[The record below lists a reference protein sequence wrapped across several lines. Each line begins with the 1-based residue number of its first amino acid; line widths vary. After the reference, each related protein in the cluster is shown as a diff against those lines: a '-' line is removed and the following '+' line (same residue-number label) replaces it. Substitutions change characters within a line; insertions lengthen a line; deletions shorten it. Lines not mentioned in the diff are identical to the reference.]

1 MFDPVTVAV
10 GTLILGWVLGI
21 LTNVLTRRYSERR
34 DRKSFV
40 SGALSEFAIIRDQMI
55 RLAYSIDNLN
65 DAVRIEEIRWVHD
78 RVQYVRD
85 PVLRQGMEFHL
96 GNMLNL
102 SEDQFNEISSKI
114 RQEMNASMG
123 MKKQIRIVYSR
134 VGSSFIDSGLQN
146 ISLLNNNDRESVM
159 SIIMKL
165 GRFNEQV
172 ERHREY
178 QNRYDAEKNENE
190 KQRLIGNMNLSHTV
204 LRLLVTDITNEI
216 FEFEARQQ

>member
-10 GTLILGWVLGI
+10 GTLILGWVLVI